1 MTLLR
6 NLLIILL
13 ISVGL
18 NAQTKLIV
26 FSEDNQAF
34 VATLNNDVAGK
45 DAKSLFEFNNVGN
58 QNHILKVELNN
69 QRLKKT
75 IKLQENMQNVYTIS
89 NNDGYYEILFRG
101 SYYLEDTKEENI
113 FDKKTSSSKEVK
125 KAGSQDSV
133 QLITVEEVDYAQ
145 NELININYIIDELS
159 QKENEKSKSLYIVDE
174 LNKGKFN
181 CRQLKYLFSKI
192 DTDYSKLYTFKSTI
206 HRCVDKENL
215 IILMQSFETQKY
227 QDNFKELISY
237 L

>member
-18 NAQTKLIV
+18 RAQTKLIV
-26 FSEDNQAF
+26 FSEDNQIF
-34 VATLNNDVAGK
+34 VATLNNDVLDK
-45 DAKSLFEFNNVGN
+45 DAKPLFEFNNVGD
-58 QNHILKVELNN
+58 QSQILKVELNN

-75 IKLQENMQNVYTIS
+75 IKLKENMQNVYTIS

-101 SYYLEDTKEENI
+101 SYYLEDAKEESE
-113 FDKKTSSSKEVK
+113 FDNKINSSKEILQTNN
-125 KAGSQDSV
+125 QDSV
-133 QLITVEEVDYAQ
+133 QLLKVEEVDYAQ

-159 QKENEKSKSLYIVDE
+159 QRVDEKSKSLYIVDE

-192 DTDYSKLYTFKSTI
+192 GTDYSKLYTFKSTI

-215 IILMQSFETQKY
+215 IILMPSFESQKY

>member
-18 NAQTKLIV
+18 HAQTKLIV
-26 FSEDNQAF
+26 FSEDNQSF
-34 VATLNNDVAGK
+34 VATLNNDVAQK
-45 DAKSLFEFNNVGN
+45 DAKPLFEFSNVGN

-75 IKLQENMQNVYTIS
+75 IKLKENMQNVYTIS